1 MEDFPTYK
9 QVEDKEKA
17 DLKKK
22 HDYYIAK
29 YINMH
34 SDAKMASVMKELKIQ
49 LDTGNKYPSTQVFEM
64 PYTEDNA
71 RMCLFWNY
79 LSEDI
84 RFLPWK
90 KITDSGWYVEY
101 TIIENSNR
109 DHITGNVH
117 LFPPERN
124 KGFAF
129 STWIR
134 HNAWGDP
141 C

>member
-1 MEDFPTYK
+1 
-9 QVEDKEKA
+9 
-17 DLKKK
+17 
-22 HDYYIAK
+22 
-29 YINMH
+29 MH
-34 SDAKMASVMKELKIQ
+34 SDTKMASIMKELKTQ
-49 LDTGNKYPSTQVFEM
+49 LDAGNKYPCTKVFQI

-71 RMCLFWNY
+71 RMCLFLNY

-90 KITDSGWYVEY
+90 KITDGGWYVEY

-124 KGFAF
+124 KGFVF

>member
-29 YINMH
+29 YINTH
-34 SDAKMASVMKELKIQ
+34 SDAKIASIMEELKTQ
-49 LDTGNKYPSTQVFEM
+49 LDAGNKYPSTQVFEI

-79 LSEDI
+79 LSKDI

-90 KITDSGWYVEY
+90 KITDGGWYVEY
-101 TIIENSNR
+101 NIIESSNR
-109 DHITGNVH
+109 DHITGNIH
-117 LFPPERN
+117 LFSPEKH
-124 KGFAF
+124 KGFMF

-134 HNAWGDP
+134 RNAWGDP